1 MIKTKLKPHS
11 MGVLT
16 KNETRW
22 SLLRPLPVAY
32 EPMLRY
38 RWCMTIHDSQG
49 SQKFWV
55 RNNTG
60 IHVTVRTEEINFL
73 TTSNWQPTRYEW
85 DPLTVEIFD
94 YIGEG
99 SNSDYIRDWMISHT
113 EMITGRQAYATD
125 YKRTVELEKYDPV
138 GCLIEKWVLDGT
150 FISSFN
156 HEVVY
161 DQEMGNMELT
171 IMFDRARLIM

>member
-1 MIKTKLKPHS
+1 MIKTQLKPHS

-16 KNETRW
+16 KSK
-22 SLLRPLPVAY
+22 SLFRPMPVAY
-32 EPMLRY
+32 EERIRH
-38 RWCMTIHDSQG
+38 RWCMTVHGAQG
-49 SQKFWV
+49 GQRFLV

-60 IHVTVRTEEINFL
+60 VRMTVRTEEIQFM
-73 TTSNWQPTRYEW
+73 TTSNWVMPRHEW
-85 DPLTVEIFD
+85 DPLTVEIYD
-94 YIGEG
+94 YIGED
-99 SNSDYIRDWMISHT
+99 SNPGYIRDWMMSHT
-113 EMITGRQAYATD
+113 EIITGRHGYASD
-125 YKRTVELEKYDPV
+125 YKRNVELEKMDPTGMV
-138 GCLIEKWVLDGT
+138 IERWTLEGA

>member
-1 MIKTKLKPHS
+1 

-16 KNETRW
+16 KTEIRQ
-22 SLLRPLPVAY
+22 SSFLRPIPIAY
-32 EPMLRY
+32 EERIRH
-38 RWCMTIHDSQG
+38 RWCMTVHGSQG
-49 SQKFWV
+49 SQMFWV

-60 IHVTVRTEEINFL
+60 LRISSRIEEIPFMNPS
-73 TTSNWQPTRYEW
+73 TWVPTRHQW

-99 SNSDYIRDWMISHT
+99 SNPGYIRDWMMSHS
-113 EMITGRQAYATD
+113 EIITGRHGYASD
-125 YKRTVELEKYDPV
+125 YKRNVELEKMDPTGMV
-138 GCLIEKWVLDGT
+138 IERWILEGT

-171 IMFDRARLIM
+171 IMFDRARLVM